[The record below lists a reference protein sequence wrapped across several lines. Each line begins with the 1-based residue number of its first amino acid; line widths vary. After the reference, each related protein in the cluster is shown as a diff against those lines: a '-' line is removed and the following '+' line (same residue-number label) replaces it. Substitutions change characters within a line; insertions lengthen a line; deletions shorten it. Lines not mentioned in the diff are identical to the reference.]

1 MRRSEKGLGGRGGGR
16 EESEGERRMDSRR
29 KVESRTKATCVVMI
43 VHKPLYPLTLI
54 AGVLHGNKFSDMI
67 PRLQMSI
74 FASRLHF
81 KFASFTAITHRSTTP
96 TSMILCRMFSMRN
109 LPVRLGLEC
118 SRRTAPGAQH
128 GNIILYQ
135 SMSRSRFNSNF
146 GRRHMRSV
154 PHISIPRVD
163 PFRSD
168 RPPHSNRYQE
178 EVRKRQQAK
187 NRQLAMYMGGVTLFT
202 ISFTYLSVPLYRLF
216 CAKTG
221 FAGTVK
227 PADMVDYESKAKP
240 ISGKRILKIKF
251 NADTSDSMPWKFIP
265 QQYEIK
271 VLPGEAALAFYTAE
285 NRTDKAI
292 IGVASYNIQPEG
304 AALYFNKIQC
314 FCFEEQVGGYA
325 CSRIKS
331 YTTQMLKP
339 NEKIDMPV
347 FFFIDPD
354 FLNDKNM
361 SAVDTI
367 TLSYTFFKAGD
378 SDAPEVAGMLQQHA
392 PRYQK
397 QAA

>member
-1 MRRSEKGLGGRGGGR
+1 
-16 EESEGERRMDSRR
+16 
-29 KVESRTKATCVVMI
+29 
-43 VHKPLYPLTLI
+43 
-54 AGVLHGNKFSDMI
+54 
-67 PRLQMSI
+67 
-74 FASRLHF
+74 
-81 KFASFTAITHRSTTP
+81 
-96 TSMILCRMFSMRN
+96 
-109 LPVRLGLEC
+109 
-118 SRRTAPGAQH
+118 
-128 GNIILYQ
+128 
-135 SMSRSRFNSNF
+135 
-146 GRRHMRSV
+146 
-154 PHISIPRVD
+154 
-163 PFRSD
+163 
-168 RPPHSNRYQE
+168 
-178 EVRKRQQAK
+178 
-187 NRQLAMYMGGVTLFT
+187 MYMGGVTLFT

-240 ISGKRILKIKF
+240 ISGKRVLKIKF

-314 FCFEEQVGGYA
+314 FCFEEQ
-325 CSRIKS
+325 
-331 YTTQMLKP
+331 MLKP

-354 FLNDKNM
+354 FLMDKNM
-361 SAVDTI
+361 NAVDTI

-392 PRYQK
+392 PRMHK
-397 QAA
+397 QPAA